1 MLNHGEGYAEQ
12 ARPQLCAKR
21 FYIFLKQYK
30 PRHQWHKLVSN
41 FRGLILSYPA
51 FNWEVPLLLI
61 HMTPSLIVKL
71 PFFKGK
77 VTWPRDYM
85 RLKGTSQVY
94 LVLLL
99 LLLVFPR
106 IHHGIHRGVGR
117 ADGEEPSANARLCKA
132 GQQPLVASF
141 ALKINP

>member
-1 MLNHGEGYAEQ
+1 MAQVSIQFQGSDT
-12 ARPQLCAKR
+12 QLPR
-21 FYIFLKQYK
+21 FQLGISF
-30 PRHQWHKLVSN
+30 
-41 FRGLILSYPA
+41 
-51 FNWEVPLLLI
+51 LLLI
-61 HMTPSLIVKL
+61 HLTPSLIVKL
-71 PFFKGK
+71 PFLKGK

-99 LLLVFPR
+99 LLLVFSR